1 MRLDK
6 KVHTQYKMKRG
17 LWFPQTSTSRKQT
30 KKTTQLQMCAILH
43 EKGRLTQREEK
54 KKHTHTQE
62 VESRATKNYFQA
74 LSPNQGNANQC
85 LTGFHNC
92 SITLVRLPYFTFS
105 NRKICIA
112 VILCLFI
119 CGTTSNKSHIYLNLI
134 YIMRF

>member
-54 KKHTHTQE
+54 KTHTHT
-62 VESRATKNYFQA
+62 
-74 LSPNQGNANQC
+74 G
-85 LTGFHNC
+85 GG
-92 SITLVRLPYFTFS
+92 I
-105 NRKICIA
+105 
-112 VILCLFI
+112 
-119 CGTTSNKSHIYLNLI
+119 KSHKELFSGIKP
-134 YIMRF
+134 